1 MTPSARRRRLRVALT
16 FALLPAPFGAVAQE
30 PPAPPPLIQE
40 SGVQTAEAARLD
52 RAARE
57 LSSELRC
64 PVCQGE
70 SIEDSRSEI
79 AAEMR
84 AFVRAKLAEGR
95 TPEEVKEMLVASYG
109 EWVLLA
115 PRPEGFNLT
124 VYVLP
129 IVVLLGGAALIVV
142 LTRRWTRRPTSGSA
156 VVAEEDPDLAAWRP

>member
-1 MTPSARRRRLRVALT
+1 MALAVTCALLRV
-16 FALLPAPFGAVAQE
+16 PVGAAAQE
-30 PPAPPPLIQE
+30 PAAPPPAAQP
-40 SGVQTAEAARLD
+40 GAETGEETRLD

-95 TPEEVKEMLVASYG
+95 TADEVKEMLVASYG
-109 EWVLLA
+109 EWVLLS

-129 IVVLLGGAALIVV
+129 IIVLLGGAALVVV
-142 LTRRWTRRPTSGSA
+142 LTRRWTRRPASDSA
-156 VVAEEDPDLAAWRP
+156 AVAEEDPDLAVWRS